1 MPPKLD
7 TNCYSLELPGISS
20 RLVYDT
26 LTGSSSN
33 AFTVSCSSNPLSL
46 CDSCSD
52 CENFKKKEPP
62 KVNTDE
68 IIRKAHKRKYT
79 PKQIIYN
86 PPATIVFWEDGTKT
100 VVKCSESETYSEYY
114 GFLAALGKKIF
125 ETNSEVNRIVKTYIP
140 KPKEEPKMKPTDKS
154 GKKSE
159 TFRKNAEKAKKETK
173 KKEPK
178 KK

>member
-20 RLVYDT
+20 RLVYAT
-26 LTGSSSN
+26 ATGSN
-33 AFTVSCSSNPLSL
+33 DPLSL
-46 CDSCSD
+46 SASCSD

-62 KVNTDE
+62 KVDTDE

-140 KPKEEPKMKPTDKS
+140 KPKEEPKMKPADKS

-159 TFRKNAEKAKKETK
+159 TFRELKKEHSKNAEKAKKEIK